1 MTHIAPVPYMLS
13 TTLGREATNIII
25 CANYFNI
32 KHTFPLNAFGYQK
45 TDFLKENNGALIPIS
60 KRIVLKL

>member
-13 TTLGREATNIII
+13 TTLGREATDINV

-32 KHTFPLNAFGYQK
+32 KHMFPLNALGYQK
-45 TDFLKENNGALIPIS
+45 TGFLKENNGIWIPIS
-60 KRIVLKL
+60 QRIVLKL